1 MYPMLWE
8 ARRITK
14 DQLVDMLMPMGWN
27 DTLKGK
33 RKEYDKRR
41 ADYNQWHPDDRRRGL
56 RCGDDSKGR
65 LLSEEWKHYIL
76 YEEMMEGF
84 TGKVKNVIKIS
95 PSGMDII
102 KKGIA
107 NTHMQFEK
115 NKKNLSCYTTP
126 LGDMVVGIQ
135 ANRIKINEEPD
146 SLLVNVDYSL
156 DINYEHLSD
165 CSIRLDVQSCPQ

>member
-1 MYPMLWE
+1 M
-8 ARRITK
+8 TK
-14 DQLVDMLMPMGWN
+14 DVLITISGIQMIDEEDSDVEMIVRG
-27 DTLKGK
+27 
-33 RKEYDKRR
+33 
-41 ADYNQWHPDDRRRGL
+41 DYYQKNG
-56 RCGDDSKGR
+56 
-65 LLSEEWKHYIL
+65 KHYIL

-102 KKGIA
+102 
-107 NTHMQFEK
+107 